1 MASIFRDEIPTEA
14 FTDIIAELEKRPI
27 ADNQYREK
35 AGSGR
40 SQTFGIVNR
49 RSLAPHYSRQN
60 WLRPHLYHLLLKFG
74 SEFVDISYNAITVN
88 QNYKAAPHRDKNNKG
103 SSFLVA
109 FGSYSGGELNF
120 LESDLSGSYCVRHKP
135 IVTDFKKVLHS
146 VNDFVGDRYS
156 LVYYW
161 FETSRSV
168 SLPTWE
174 LRKEGKEWKFYCG
187 GQQITKKTGLPHP
200 LRGRKKKETGITKVE
215 TIVDIL
221 FE

>member
-1 MASIFRDEIPTEA
+1 MQNQIPSSA
-14 FTDIIAELEKRPI
+14 FDDIINELKRRPI
-27 ADNQYREK
+27 ADNQYRDK

-40 SQTFGIVNR
+40 SQSFGIVNR

-60 WLRPHLYHLLLKFG
+60 WLRPYLYHTLLEFG
-74 SEFVDISYNAITVN
+74 SKYVDISYNSITIN
-88 QNYKAAPHRDKNNKG
+88 QNYKAAPHRDKNI
-103 SSFLVA
+103 
-109 FGSYSGGELNF
+109 
-120 LESDLSGSYCVRHKP
+120 CCKP
-135 IVTDFKKVLHS
+135 LVTDFSKALHS

-161 FETSRSV
+161 FENSRSV
-168 SLPTWE
+168 RLPTWE
-174 LRKEGKEWKFYCG
+174 LRKEGKDWFFYCG
-187 GQQITKKTGLPHP
+187 GEQITKKTGLPHP